1 MTLSRRL
8 FPRLAWF
15 TPWRSAILLM
25 AALVLAV
32 GIDNMQRPLANPDEG
47 RYSEISREMAL
58 SGDWVT
64 PRLNGIKYFEK
75 PPLQYWAS
83 AVAFKVFGEGEFTA
97 RMYTALSGL
106 LCLLCVGYT
115 ARRLGTVEF
124 ALTSVG
130 VLLASPYFLAMGGIV
145 TLDMGLTAWTTL
157 AVCAFLLAH
166 AGPER
171 ERRRWMLVAWGG
183 MGLAILSKGLIG
195 IVFPSA
201 AIFFHCLVNRDWG
214 LLKRLEWLRGLA
226 LFFAITVPWHLAVSI
241 ANPEFAHFYFVHEH
255 FERFLSKAHRREEAW
270 WFFWPILFGG
280 FLPWALMLIP
290 AAWSGWREDQADKSI
305 ASAGSRKDKAFPW
318 RRFAILW
325 TLLIMI
331 FFSLSGSKLPAYI
344 LPVFPIFALVVA
356 DWLVRQP
363 ASALWKYVLP
373 IAAVMVAVMAFAWGA
388 PGRSQSAWTREL
400 YTSARP
406 WLMTGMAVLTAALL
420 AAAWRLRM
428 QRKWYAIFIL
438 VGASVLFVDF
448 FEDGYEALS
457 PRQSGQI
464 VAEKITPLLKPD
476 TRVYSVKYYDQT
488 IPFYLGR
495 TITLVDYWDEF
506 TQGLKHEPERIVP
519 TLDDFAADW
528 ARPGGAIAII
538 QPDAQGD
545 LAARGVAMEVLYRD
559 ERRILVAKP
568 GTASAANPPLPASAK
583 P

>member
-1 MTLSRRL
+1 LRNT
-8 FPRLAWF
+8 WF
-15 TPWRSAILLM
+15 TPWRIALTLL
-25 AALVLAV
+25 ALLALVV
-32 GIDNMQRPLANPDEG
+32 CIDNMWRPLANPDEG
-47 RYSEISREMAL
+47 RYSEISREMAR

-83 AVAFKVFGEGEFTA
+83 AAAFKVFGTSEFSA
-97 RMYTALSGL
+97 RIYTALAGL

-115 ARRLGTVEF
+115 ARRLGSIEL

-130 VLLASPYFLAMGGIV
+130 VLLASPYFLALGGVV

-157 AVCAFLLAH
+157 AVCGFLLAH
-166 AGPER
+166 AGPES

-183 MGLAILSKGLIG
+183 MALAILSKGLIG

-201 AIFFHCLVNRDWG
+201 VIFFHCLINRDWA
-214 LLKRLEWLRGLA
+214 LLKRLEWLRGGA
-226 LFFAITVPWHLAVSI
+226 LFLAITVPWHVAVSM

-255 FERFLSKAHRREEAW
+255 FERFLTKSHRREEAW

-280 FLPWALMLIP
+280 FLPWALMLVP
-290 AAWSGWREDQADKSI
+290 AAWQGWRVEGLARPQANPGL
-305 ASAGSRKDKAFPW
+305 AAQTTFPW

-325 TLLIMI
+325 TLLIMV
-331 FFSLSGSKLPAYI
+331 FFSVSGSKLPAYI

-356 DWLVRQP
+356 DWLIRQP
-363 ASALWKYVLP
+363 AETLWKYLAP
-373 IAAVMVAVMAFAWGA
+373 IAVVMLVVMAFAWGA
-388 PGRSQSAWTREL
+388 PDRTKSAWTREL
-400 YTSARP
+400 YLSARP
-406 WLMTGMAVLTAALL
+406 WLVAGMGVLTLGIVF
-420 AAAWRLRM
+420 AAWRLRKGF
-428 QRKWYAIFIL
+428 KWSALFFL

-464 VAEKITPLLKPD
+464 VAEKIVPLMKPD
-476 TRVYSVKYYDQT
+476 TRIYSVKYYDQT

-506 TQGLKHEPERIVP
+506 TEGLKHEPKLIIP
-519 TLDDFAADW
+519 TVDDFAADW

-538 QPDAQGD
+538 QPDARND
-545 LAARGVAMEVLYRD
+545 LAARGVAMQILYQD
-559 ERRILVAKP
+559 ERRILIAKP
-568 GTASAANPPLPASAK
+568 Q
-583 P
+583 